1 MREAAMASP
10 KTRRTGA
17 GAAKKGSASKARS
30 AKKVVV
36 RPKPAPKSTKKPVTK
51 GIRAKQSAPKK
62 ARAKQPAARRKASGF
77 GRVRVP
83 VDARLDLVF
92 QKDYQAREVF
102 DFLKVQSI
110 RELEQFAPD
119 EILERL
125 TGPMQQTVLRI
136 RKTLALVNRH
146 LARDEKF
153 AKEFLREV
161 SPGSANRRSSQK

>member
-1 MREAAMASP
+1 MASS
-10 KTRRTGA
+10 KTRRTGSV
-17 GAAKKGSASKARS
+17 KKSSKS
-30 AKKVVV
+30 ESTKKVVS
-36 RPKPAPKSTKKPVTK
+36 RPKPAPKATKKSAVK
-51 GIRAKQSAPKK
+51 GSPAKKATPKT
-62 ARAKQPAARRKASGF
+62 ARAKKPAARRKSSGF

-110 RELEQFAPD
+110 RELEQFGPD
-119 EILERL
+119 EILDRL

-146 LARDEKF
+146 LAKDEKF
-153 AKEFLREV
+153 ARDFLQEV
-161 SPGSANRRSSQK
+161 SPGSVKRRSSQK

>member
-1 MREAAMASP
+1 MASS
-10 KTRRTGA
+10 KTRRTGS
-17 GAAKKGSASKARS
+17 AKKSSTSQTRLAQTPP
-30 AKKVVV
+30 AKKVVS
-36 RPKPAPKSTKKPVTK
+36 RPKPAPKATKKSAAK
-51 GIRAKQSAPKK
+51 GSPAKKSTPKT
-62 ARAKQPAARRKASGF
+62 ARAKKPAARRKSSGF

-110 RELEQFAPD
+110 RELEQFGPD
-119 EILERL
+119 EILDRL

-146 LARDEKF
+146 LAKDEKF
-153 AKEFLREV
+153 AREFLREV
-161 SPGSANRRSSQK
+161 SPGSVKRRRSQK